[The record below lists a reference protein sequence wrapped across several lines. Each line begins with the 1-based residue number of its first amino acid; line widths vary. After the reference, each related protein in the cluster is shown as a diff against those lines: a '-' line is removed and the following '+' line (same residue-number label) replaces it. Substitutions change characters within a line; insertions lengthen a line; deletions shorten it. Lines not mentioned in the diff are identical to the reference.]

1 MRCDVASDTYGKNII
16 SYDKLTSRLK
26 LNQVL
31 LYGSDIDTKFAYVNN
46 LLSDCNNT
54 LEIFQQI
61 GQDAI
66 STIERSL
73 TKDIDTFIQQ
83 RVSLFQEYEMSLQ
96 STIQTNKKIQND
108 YTITVS
114 QYKRLLDKIANL
126 ETDLKYQQEHL
137 KQH

>member
-1 MRCDVASDTYGKNII
+1 
-16 SYDKLTSRLK
+16 LK
-26 LNQVL
+26 LNQVR

-46 LLSDCNNT
+46 LLSDCDNT

-73 TKDIDTFIQQ
+73 TKDIDTFTQQ

-96 STIQTNKKIQND
+96 STIQTNKKIKND